1 MKNQA
6 AEDPVM
12 VALDALRRG
21 GDELAAARRREEIAR
36 NGINGNVSRNSAA
49 HREWEDAVRDV
60 ERLKAQQQDRDLTTK
75 LALASQAHRGA
86 RFHPTT
92 FLGQFA
98 EWRDANPD
106 ALKGGHPMAE
116 SPTFTFMTPHEF
128 RAATVTTT
136 SYPEQVFRTPG
147 AEPYPQP
154 PLSIVDLINWIPTDT
169 EMPQYMLEFS
179 ESSVATETEEAS
191 AAPESAMSWT
201 PMTTYCKRL
210 PVWIPASR
218 QVLADIPTLENLLG
232 TRLMVLLKERLQTQV
247 LVGAGTFGS
256 TDAGGNL
263 CGIVNTPNVLSVAVA
278 TVGNPLQPR
287 LDAIVNA
294 VQAIRAATATMYD
307 PSVLLLNEADAATL
321 SELKDTVG
329 RPVFPPNE
337 PLAPFGLRTI
347 VNNSVSAGSPMVAC
361 PEALDGFVRGDIAV
375 QISDSHASYF
385 VQGLVALYLEGRF
398 GLGVR
403 QPAAFCTITGF

>member
-21 GDELAAARRREEIAR
+21 GDELAAARRREEVAR
-36 NGINGNVSRNSAA
+36 DGLNGNVSRNSAA
-49 HREWEDAVRDV
+49 HREWEAAARDV
-60 ERLKAQQQDRDLTTK
+60 ERLKAQQQDRDLATK

-86 RFHPTT
+86 RFHPTS
-92 FLGQFA
+92 FLSQFA
-98 EWRDANPD
+98 EWREASPR
-106 ALKGGHPMAE
+106 AMKGGHPDK
-116 SPTFTFMTPHEF
+116 SPIFTLVTAADF
-128 RAATVTTT
+128 RNATVTTT

-154 PLSIVDLINWIPTDT
+154 PLNIVDLINWIPTDS
-169 EMPQYMLEFS
+169 EMPQFMYEFS

-218 QVLADIPTLENLLG
+218 AVLDDIPTLENLLS

-247 LVGAGTFGS
+247 LVGSGTFGS
-256 TDAGGNL
+256 ADAGDNL
-263 CGIVNTPNVLSVAVA
+263 CGIANTPNTLTVAVA

-294 VQAIRAATATMYD
+294 VEAIRHATATMYD
-307 PSVLLLNEADAATL
+307 PSLLLMDDAVAATL
-321 SELKDTVG
+321 SELKDDVG
-329 RPVFPPNE
+329 RPIFPPNE

-347 VNNSVSAGSPMVAC
+347 VNDSVSAGSPMVGA
-361 PEALDGFVRGDIAV
+361 PESLDGFVRGDV
-375 QISDSHASYF
+375 LTQISDVSFRLLRTRSAGPVPRRSF
-385 VQGLVALYLEGRF
+385 RP
-398 GLGVR
+398 R
-403 QPAAFCTITGF
+403 RSAATAWCQITGF